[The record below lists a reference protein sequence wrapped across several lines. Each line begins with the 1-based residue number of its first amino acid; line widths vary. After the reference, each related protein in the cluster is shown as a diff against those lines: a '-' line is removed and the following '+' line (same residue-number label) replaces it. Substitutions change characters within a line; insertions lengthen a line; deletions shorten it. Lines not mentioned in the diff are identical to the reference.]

1 MRGEGSIFKRASD
14 GRWVGRF
21 TARAGGLARRHTV
34 YADTRAEVSE
44 KLRILREQ
52 IIVGIDPARKNARR
66 VKDAVQTW
74 LADVKRTKRS
84 STHERYELV
93 ARHVL
98 KAIGDVRLIDVN
110 ADTVRALDDELV
122 RSGATAAARRSA
134 RTTLSAALSVAVREG
149 HMRRNPI
156 ADVPP
161 PNHEVERIAPL
172 SAADA
177 GRLVAASAGERL
189 GAMYV
194 VAVTAGLRLGEL
206 FGLKAEDIDL
216 KRGVLRV
223 SRSLRETAT
232 GVVEHAPKTAK
243 GRRTVALTPTAVAI
257 LKRHMATAEATA
269 SYVFTADRGG
279 PLRKSVFTRKEWKPF
294 LERHDLPRT
303 WTVRQ
308 LRHTAA
314 TLMAESGAHP
324 RFVMEQLG
332 HTSSEMSVGTYTHA
346 SPEMQRQAVSGIDQL
361 LREVDTVHAEV
372 HERSKTRLE
381 GRFFLV
387 NHAHGGIRTPG
398 LSLRRAARYPA
409 TLRARGVATSDLR
422 VTEVRWL
429 ACA

>member
-1 MRGEGSIFKRASD
+1 MPRTKRTRRVRGEGSIFKRESD

-34 YADTRAEVSE
+34 YADTRAQVSE

-52 IIVGIDPARKNARR
+52 IGAGIDPSRKNALK
-66 VKDAVQTW
+66 VKDVMKAW
-74 LADVKRTKRS
+74 LADVARTKRS

-93 ARHVL
+93 CRHVL
-98 KAIGDVRLIDVN
+98 KAIGDVRLLDVN
-110 ADTVRALDDELV
+110 ADTIRALDDDLI
-122 RSGATAAARRSA
+122 RLGATTAARRSA
-134 RTTLSAALSVAVREG
+134 RTSLSAALSIAVREG
-149 HMRRNPI
+149 HMRRNPV

-177 GRLVAASAGERL
+177 GRLVAAATGERL

-194 VAVTAGLRLGEL
+194 VAVTTGLRLGEL
-206 FGLKAEDIDL
+206 FGLKAEDVDL

-223 SRSLRETAT
+223 CRSLRETPS

-243 GRRTVALTPTAVAI
+243 GIRTVALTPTAVGALDRHLAAI
-257 LKRHMATAEATA
+257 DSTTA
-269 SYVFTADRGG
+269 YIFTADRGG
-279 PLRKSVFTRKEWKPF
+279 PLRKSVFTRKEWRPF
-294 LERHDLPRT
+294 LERHSLPTR

-332 HTSSEMSVGTYTHA
+332 HTSSEMSVATYTHA
-346 SPEMQRQAVSGIDQL
+346 SPEMQRQAVSGIDRL
-361 LREVDTVHAEV
+361 LREADKVHSEV
-372 HERSKTRLE
+372 Q
-381 GRFFLV
+381 
-387 NHAHGGIRTPG
+387 
-398 LSLRRAARYPA
+398 
-409 TLRARGVATSDLR
+409 
-422 VTEVRWL
+422 
-429 ACA
+429 

>member
-1 MRGEGSIFKRASD
+1 MPRTKGTRRVRGEGSIFKRESD

-21 TARAGGLARRHTV
+21 TARTGGLARRHTV
-34 YADTRAEVSE
+34 YADTRTAVSE
-44 KLRILREQ
+44 KLRLLREQ
-52 IIVGIDPARKNARR
+52 LGAGIDPSRKHARR
-66 VKDAVQTW
+66 VNDAVQTW
-74 LADVKRTKRS
+74 LADVQRTKRS
-84 STHERYELV
+84 STHERYKLI

-98 KAIGDVRLIDVN
+98 KAIGDVRLNDVN
-110 ADTVRALDDELV
+110 ADTVRALDDELL
-122 RSGATAAARRSA
+122 RRGGTAAARRSA

-161 PNHEVERIAPL
+161 PTHEVERIAPL
-172 SAADA
+172 SAVEA
-177 GRLVAASAGERL
+177 GRLVAAAVGERL

-206 FGLKAEDIDL
+206 FGLKPEDVDL
-216 KRGVLRV
+216 KRAVLRV
-223 SRSLRETAT
+223 SRSLRETPD

-243 GRRTVALTPTAVAI
+243 GRRTVALTPTAVGA
-257 LKRHMATAEATA
+257 LKAHMAALDDAAT
-269 SYVFTADRGG
+269 YVFTADKGG

-294 LERHDLPRT
+294 LDRHDLPKT

-361 LREVDTVHAEV
+361 LREADKVHSEV
-372 HERSKTRLE
+372 HEQ
-381 GRFFLV
+381 
-387 NHAHGGIRTPG
+387 
-398 LSLRRAARYPA
+398 
-409 TLRARGVATSDLR
+409 
-422 VTEVRWL
+422 
-429 ACA
+429 